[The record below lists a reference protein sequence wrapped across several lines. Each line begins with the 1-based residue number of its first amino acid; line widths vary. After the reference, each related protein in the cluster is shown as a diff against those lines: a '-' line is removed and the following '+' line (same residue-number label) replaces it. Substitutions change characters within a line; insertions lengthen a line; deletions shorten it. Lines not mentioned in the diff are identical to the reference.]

1 MRSVRKT
8 LIALALVTVV
18 AIVAGP
24 AAAGGKNGTACAT
37 AAPQVS
43 IANNYAWGEK
53 GSWGTP
59 GEELSYAISVTN
71 MDLGC
76 GSSTFGLSMS
86 APNGFSVSV
95 PSSVSV
101 ASASSQYVWARVTS
115 PAGAADGDYPLSVTV
130 DRSGTASPAAQS
142 FYKVYSSDTAGPK
155 LYWLNPSD
163 GGAVSGRTTYVGF
176 SSTDDHKVRQ
186 LKVFLDGALVASRT
200 CDGITYDC
208 QVSYKWSIRR
218 VRGQH
223 SATFES
229 TDGMGNVSSQTAT
242 FTVN

>member
-1 MRSVRKT
+1 MRKT
-8 LIALALVTVV
+8 FIALGLVTLV
-18 AIVAGP
+18 AVVAGP
-24 AAAGGKNGTACAT
+24 AAAGGKPGGGVCTP
-37 AAPQVS
+37 AAPHAS

-59 GEELSYAISVTN
+59 GEELNYAINVTN

-76 GSSTFGLSMS
+76 GSSTFALSMTV
-86 APNGFSVSV
+86 PNGFTVSV
-95 PSSVSV
+95 PSSVAV

-115 PAGAADGDYPLSVTV
+115 PVGASDGDYPLSVSV
-130 DRSGTASPAAQS
+130 ERGGTTSPEAQS
-142 FYKVYSSDTAGPK
+142 WYKVYSSDTTGPE

-186 LKVFLDGALVASRT
+186 LRVFLDGALVASRT

-223 SATFES
+223 TATFES
-229 TDGMGNVSSQTAT
+229 TDGMGNVSSQTTT